1 MGRGNPAGSGS
12 HIPTAPGALG
22 AAGPAGLAF
31 LWGFCVFFFSQPAGE
46 LLAPLAALLPW
57 AGCRG
62 SRTGLCLHPQLPFW
76 CRQPHQPLSFPPSTA
91 LLPGWAGT
99 GSKKAM
105 QGSRTRPA
113 PAQHPWGH
121 RLGAGKSTVIPHGT
135 VASPLVCRQSCQHRV
150 PRASVSPLSPPAPL
164 GTT

>member
-1 MGRGNPAGSGS
+1 MGRGNPAGSAS
-12 HIPTAPGALG
+12 RIPTAPGALG

-31 LWGFCVFFFSQPAGE
+31 LWGFCVFFSQPVGE

-91 LLPGWAGT
+91 LLGGWAGT

-121 RLGAGKSTVIPHGT
+121 RLSAGKSTVTPHGT
-135 VASPLVCRQSCQHRV
+135 VASSLVCRQSCQHRV

-164 GTT
+164 VTT